1 MNNHVEMS
9 GFITVVSGLPRSG
22 TSMMMKML
30 DAGGISPVTDGLR
43 VADEDNPQ
51 GYFEHEGVK
60 RLSEDAG
67 FVSGARGRAIKIIS
81 ELIYHLPEGE
91 TYRVI
96 FLRRRIDEILRSQ
109 EQMLRRRGTFREG
122 GPSDEKMR
130 PILEK
135 SALKAMNFVVDRTDM
150 RMLVL
155 DYHEAFE
162 YTAGMVARI
171 DVRCGPRSGMRMTSL
186 AFSAIWLSPSVASA
200 ITWPSRERT
209 CSRFEMTLS

>member
-1 MNNHVEMS
+1 
-9 GFITVVSGLPRSG
+9 
-22 TSMMMKML
+22 MMMKML
-30 DAGGISPVTDGLR
+30 DAGGISPMTDGLR
-43 VADEDNPQ
+43 AADEDNPK

-60 RLSEDAG
+60 RLSEDADL
-67 FVSGARGRAIKIIS
+67 VSQARGRAIKVIS
-81 ELIYHLPEGE
+81 ELLYHLPEGE

-96 FLRRRIDEILRSQ
+96 FLRRRIEEILRSQ

-171 DVRCGPRSGMRMTSL
+171 DEFLGGGLDRAAMAAVVDPSLYRQRS
-186 AFSAIWLSPSVASA
+186 
-200 ITWPSRERT
+200 
-209 CSRFEMTLS
+209 